1 MSLVAVRPDGGE
13 QLLRHLPDSEVD
25 AGGPLSEWGNV
36 SVSGWIALGIDKFG
50 GPWPMI
56 LVDLRDPASEPWVID
71 QANLGGIGPRWGP
84 NGLVAAMIDFESLV
98 LADPEAHT
106 TSVMSM
112 QGYGLVGGGP
122 SIVWTADGRGIV
134 GSTGTGAYAVVPID
148 GSDPVAQVGQIF
160 QSRVGYGP
168 GMASLQICSVE
179 ASCTG
184 DEDGRVEIV
193 SADGAARTIW
203 QQEGADRA
211 LDARFG
217 DAADEYW
224 LALDTNGGR
233 QFEIWFGWRET
244 SRKRSRR
251 SIEMRAGSPS
261 MLRWCHPTNYR
272 SSRGSISKMRPAAV
286 VVEPSGSQTFH
297 TGNFAGFVDDASL
310 ATFNTD
316 DFGPPNGA
324 MPPVGVG
331 YQLPTL
337 EDLIAAE
344 TELNPGRIVLGSE
357 SRDAVDGETG
367 IETYRVPGGC
377 LRRRG
382 GLPRLPRAVT
392 GHRDHRIKQ
401 HDEPLSHGR
410 LIHPGPAT

>member
-13 QLLRHLPDSEVD
+13 RLLRHLSDSEVA

-36 SVSGWIALGIDKFG
+36 SESGWIALGIDKFG

-56 LVDLRDPASEPWVID
+56 LVDLRDTESEPWVID
-71 QANLGGIGPRWGP
+71 EASLGGIDPRWGP
-84 NGLVAAMIDFESLV
+84 NGQVAAMIDFESLV

-134 GSTGTGAYAVVPID
+134 GSTGTGAYEVVPID

-168 GMASLQICSVE
+168 GMASLQICSIE

-184 DEDGRVEIV
+184 EEDGRVEIV

-203 QQEGADRA
+203 QQEGTDRA

-217 DAADEYW
+217 STADEYW
-224 LALDTNGGR
+224 LAARGKRRPAIRNRSLGGR
-233 QFEIWFGWRET
+233 
-244 SRKRSRR
+244 
-251 SIEMRAGSPS
+251 RAGTIATVNRDASWQS
-261 MLRWCHPTNYR
+261 VECSVGVIRPTLAR
-272 SSRGSISKMRPAAV
+272 IVGSTLGDAPAAV

-297 TGNFAGFVDDASL
+297 TGNFAGFIDDASL
-310 ATFNTD
+310 ATLKAD
-316 DFGPPNGA
+316 DFGSPNGA

-344 TELNPGRIVLGSE
+344 TELNPGRIVLGSK
-357 SRDAVDGETG
+357 SRDAVDGET
-367 IETYRVPGGC
+367 EHRDLSSSGGC
-377 LRRRG
+377 LRKA
-382 GLPRLPRAVT
+382 PRSTSTASDRHRSPRPSDQA
-392 GHRDHRIKQ
+392 
-401 HDEPLSHGR
+401 
-410 LIHPGPAT
+410 A